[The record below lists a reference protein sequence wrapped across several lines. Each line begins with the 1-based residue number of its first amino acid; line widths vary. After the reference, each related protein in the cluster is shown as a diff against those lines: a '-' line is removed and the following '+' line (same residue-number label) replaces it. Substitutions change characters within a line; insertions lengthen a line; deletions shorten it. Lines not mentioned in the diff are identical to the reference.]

1 MRPLRCIFG
10 MARLPL
16 IVIVMAASASALSLA
31 VRPATSAASVP
42 SPLVR
47 MHRVVAAGV
56 AAPMPVVSRAAPAFA
71 STDATGASRA
81 DDADYGSTWRPGATQ
96 SWLAYDLSA
105 VSPSRRGRVV
115 LAWYAETNVYDYA
128 AIGDSAPPIPVA
140 YAIEANAAPSGK
152 VAPGAGW
159 VTLTAVRGNALHSR
173 QHLLDLTGYR
183 WIRLNITAVGNPSL
197 ALNLDI
203 HDAARGT
210 DDSWLFCG
218 SSSNAAAMDHAARG
232 DGTFAQ
238 LVAARQAGRFPVQEN
253 CGIGGTT
260 SADGARLLPGWLP
273 RFPGRYV
280 ALTYGLNDAN
290 RAQPGRVDADAF
302 YRNYAAMVEAVLAA
316 GKVPIVSTV
325 PWARTANA
333 QANTPLLNRKLEA
346 LYAAYPQIVRGPDL
360 YAYFAVRHELI
371 SPDDL
376 HPSADGMAAYRR
388 LWAEQALGAIYG
400 EKIGR

>member
-1 MRPLRCIFG
+1 V
-10 MARLPL
+10 RLSL
-16 IVIVMAASASALSLA
+16 IVIVVAMSASALSLA
-31 VRPATSAASVP
+31 VRPAASAANAP

-47 MHRVVAAGV
+47 LRRVVASGV
-56 AAPMPVVSRAAPAFA
+56 AVPMPVVSRGVPAFA
-71 STDATGASRA
+71 STDGTGAGRA
-81 DDADYGSTWRPGATQ
+81 DDADYSSTWRPGATQ

-105 VSPSRRGRVV
+105 VMPSRRGRVV

-128 AIGDSAPPIPVA
+128 VVGDGAPPIPVT

-159 VTLTAVRGNALHSR
+159 VTLTAVRGNTLHSR
-173 QHLLDLTGYR
+173 QHILDLTGYR
-183 WIRLNITAVGNPSL
+183 WIRLNIAAAGNPGL

-203 HDAARGT
+203 HDAASGT
-210 DDSWLFCG
+210 DDSWLICG

-238 LVAARQAGRFPVQEN
+238 LIVARKTGHFPVQEN
-253 CGIGGTT
+253 CGIGGTV

-280 ALTYGLNDAN
+280 ALTYGMNDAN
-290 RAQPGRVDADAF
+290 RAQPGQVDAEAF
-302 YRNYAAMVEAVLAA
+302 YRNYVTMVEAVLAA

-333 QANTPLLNRKLEA
+333 QANVPALNRKLEL

-360 YAYFAVRHELI
+360 YAFFNAHHDLI

-376 HPSADGMAAYRR
+376 HASAEGMAAYRR
-388 LWAEQALGAIYG
+388 LWAEQAVVMIYG
-400 EKIGR
+400 AKVGR